1 MLRWGVPTGD
11 LFASSLN
18 KKLPVFFSLERETES
33 LGTDALSFP
42 WNFTLAY
49 AFPPFPLLPLVVW
62 KIVQDQAEVILM
74 PLGGPGGVGS
84 PR

>member
-1 MLRWGVPTGD
+1 MR
-11 LFASSLN
+11 
-18 KKLPVFFSLERETES
+18 
-33 LGTDALSFP
+33 SFP
-42 WNFTLAY
+42 WHFTLAY